1 MVHRCHIQVERETPG
16 LVIAVQ
22 YGPVVH
28 ITRAIEQDIDR
39 TQLAGQGLDLRRLR
53 NIEPMRDA
61 PFQAGQKAGVDIG
74 GHDSRALLGEQL
86 GRSPAYALPRRSHH
100 CGLSCQT
107 SSHERSEEHTSEL
120 QSLMRISYAVLCL
133 KKK

>member
-1 MVHRCHIQVERETPG
+1 MVHRCHIQVERETSG

-39 TQLAGQGLDLRRLR
+39 TQLAGPALDLRRLR

-61 PFQAGQKAGVDIG
+61 PFPAGHKAAVAIG
-74 GHDSRALLGEQL
+74 PHDAPALLREQL
-86 GRSPAYALPRRSHH
+86 GRTPPSPLPPLTPH
-100 CGLSCQT
+100 CRLAFP
-107 SSHERSEEHTSEL
+107 H
-120 QSLMRISYAVLCL
+120 SLPQPPP
-133 KKK
+133 